1 MEPVSYNTSTLV
13 VISPFAW
20 YYVNSLLQQG
30 GCEVIFHKRAFPCIC
45 AGCLISATVRGQR
58 GEERDSDLYIK
69 LWPARSAGGRRVCCS
84 TAAALVGR
92 SRSVS
97 SSMLKVWPPCQL
109 ATYITA
115 TLMQRWECFAQS
127 GYVQSRALSKEHIE
141 AKDRSQ
147 EAESKSMILNTRAT
161 NKCVKLVLSKA
172 ANVTIF
178 VRRDQIFVFS
188 FSRQQV

>member
-97 SSMLKVWPPCQL
+97 SSLLKVCPP
-109 ATYITA
+109 TYITA

>member
-1 MEPVSYNTSTLV
+1 MGGCIKC
-13 VISPFAW
+13 ISLFSAFVYDYRRTETVPHKVQHRIFVW
-20 YYVNSLLQQG
+20 SQCHTTPPLWWLSHPLLGIMLIPCFNREG

-97 SSMLKVWPPCQL
+97 SSMLKVCPPRVSLHRTSQQCKDGSAL
-109 ATYITA
+109 H
-115 TLMQRWECFAQS
+115 
-127 GYVQSRALSKEHIE
+127 RAAMYRAEH
-141 AKDRSQ
+141 
-147 EAESKSMILNTRAT
+147 
-161 NKCVKLVLSKA
+161 
-172 ANVTIF
+172 
-178 VRRDQIFVFS
+178 
-188 FSRQQV
+188 

>member
-1 MEPVSYNTSTLV
+1 MSYNTSTLV

-97 SSMLKVWPPCQL
+97 SSMLKVCPPCHSNAMMGVLCTERHCTEQSVK
-109 ATYITA
+109 
-115 TLMQRWECFAQS
+115 QRAERI
-127 GYVQSRALSKEHIE
+127 G